1 VAELVVLGN
10 PWTPSHPSPSSVRPP
25 KMHLLPG
32 DPPLVFVVEGSRLF
46 EVDLELFESL
56 ARDQE
61 LEQTALLNEAEGMI
75 PSPPTESALPPH
87 ESVPLPPPTAISLNL
102 AHTCNLSCSYCYA
115 DEGRFGGHSTMMP
128 LATAQAAIDQ
138 LLEKTPR
145 RRVTIGFIGGEPFL
159 NRQVL
164 YDAVEYAVSRARDF
178 RSTVGFSVTTNA
190 TLLTDQDIEFLRS
203 RGFAVSVSLDG
214 AAYVN
219 DRNRRARNGGS
230 GFNQAMRAVAPLLQ
244 DPGNA
249 RVAARATVTRQDLR
263 VAEHIEALV
272 AAGFH
277 EVGVSPLRTSPTP
290 GMALSSEDW
299 PVFLREMVRA
309 AEVEWRHLQSGGHL
323 RFSNLAIALKQLHS
337 GYCKPLPCGSAA
349 SYVSVSA
356 RGEYFTCHRT
366 VDNPRFTLGST
377 AIGLSDQGRQD
388 FLRSRHVDLQQP
400 CRSCWARYL
409 CGGGCHAEVLSS
421 GRSGCDYIRGWLEYC
436 LRFYDRALGEF
447 PALFQEGAATQ

>member
-1 VAELVVLGN
+1 
-10 PWTPSHPSPSSVRPP
+10 
-25 KMHLLPG
+25 
-32 DPPLVFVVEGSRLF
+32 VVEGSRLF
-46 EVDLELFESL
+46 EVDFELFESL

-61 LEQTALLNEAEGMI
+61 SEQAALLNDAEGAV
-75 PSPPTESALPPH
+75 PSSLAASALLAR
-87 ESVPLPPPTAISLNL
+87 ESVSLPPPTAISLNL
-102 AHTCNLSCSYCYA
+102 AHSCNLSCSYCYA
-115 DEGRFGGHSTMMP
+115 DEGRFGGRSTMMS
-128 LATAQAAIDQ
+128 LATAQAAIGQ
-138 LLEKTPR
+138 LLEKTPGQ
-145 RRVTIGFIGGEPFL
+145 RVTVGFIGGEPFL

-190 TLLTDQDIEFLRS
+190 TLLTDQDVDFLRS
-203 RGFAVSVSLDG
+203 HGFAVSVSLDG

-230 GFNQAMRAVAPLLQ
+230 GFDQAVRVVVPLLQ
-244 DPGNA
+244 NPGKA
-249 RVAARATVTRQDLR
+249 RIAARATVTREDLR
-263 VAEHIEALV
+263 VAEHIQALLT
-272 AAGFH
+272 AGFH
-277 EVGVSPLRTSPTP
+277 EVGVSPLRTSPSP
-290 GMALSSEDW
+290 GMALTSEDW
-299 PVFLREMVRA
+299 PVFLREMMRA
-309 AEVEWRHLQSGGHL
+309 AEVEWRHLQSGGNL

-366 VDNPRFTLGST
+366 VDNRRFTLGST
-377 AIGLSDQGRQD
+377 AVGLSDQARQD

-436 LRFYDRALGEF
+436 LRFYDRALREF
-447 PALFQEGAATQ
+447 PALFQEGVTTQ